1 MSKSQTHYVW
11 RKTKLRRFCCKGLA
25 LQQLTTK
32 CIVGEEEANCAQQD
46 KSGAMPQPTDSFQID
61 KIMPVAL

>member
-1 MSKSQTHYVW
+1 MFGGKPNCAG
-11 RKTKLRRFCCKGLA
+11 FAAKGWLSSS
-25 LQQLTTK
+25 LQQK